1 MEFEGA
7 MCVWTFAAAVQ
18 GKGVIT
24 GEEREG
30 KKEREDGEESGEWEM
45 GN

>member
-1 MEFEGA
+1 
-7 MCVWTFAAAVQ
+7 MCLDLRRRCA

-45 GN
+45 GKLRENER